1 MMNLFIYDQT
11 FEGLLTAIH
20 DAFEMKI
27 NPDKIVSTKS
37 FQDDLFAAKYKVVTD
52 TEKFD
57 KLWNLIK
64 SKSSEQNCQ
73 RIFKAFLS
81 ELTGIE
87 IIIYN
92 YVQLIVETDYN
103 VELDFS
109 KDAVLKLNNIQ
120 KKVGRES
127 HRVIMFTRFQKTIDD
142 IFYAS
147 FDPKYNVIPLTISH
161 FRSRF
166 TDQKWIIFDTR
177 RKYGYYYDLERV
189 REITIGKNKINFE
202 NGKID
207 EDVLHV
213 SEKLFQK
220 LWKNYY
226 DSINIKERKNLK
238 VHMQFLPKRFWK
250 YLPEK
255 DFKNNVKKRVLIP

>member
-1 MMNLFIYDQT
+1 MNLFIYDKT
-11 FEGLLTAIH
+11 FEGLLTTIY
-20 DAFEMKI
+20 DALEFNVK
-27 NPDKIVSTKS
+27 PDKIVSS
-37 FQDDLFAAKYKVVTD
+37 NSYQDDLFATKYEVTTD

-57 KLWNLIK
+57 KLWNVIK
-64 SKSSEQNCQ
+64 TKSSEQNCQ

-81 ELTGIE
+81 ELIGIE

-109 KDAVLKLNNIQ
+109 HDAVLKVNNIQ

-147 FDPKYNVIPLTISH
+147 FDPKYNVIPLTVNH
-161 FRSRF
+161 FRNRF
-166 TDQKWIIFDTR
+166 ADQKWIVFDTR
-177 RKYGYYYDLERV
+177 RKYGYFYDLENV
-189 REITIGKNKINFE
+189 REVTIGKNKINYE
-202 NGKID
+202 TGKVD
-207 EDVLHV
+207 EDILHV

-226 DSINIKERKNLK
+226 DSINIKERENLK

-255 DFKNNVKKRVLIP
+255 DFQNNLKKRVVHQ

>member
-1 MMNLFIYDQT
+1 MNLFIYDQT

>member
-255 DFKNNVKKRVLIP
+255 DFQNNLKKRVVHP

>member
-1 MMNLFIYDQT
+1 MNLFIYDKT
-11 FEGLLTAIH
+11 FEGLLTTIY
-20 DAFEMKI
+20 DALELNVK
-27 NPDKIVSTKS
+27 PDKIVSS
-37 FQDDLFAAKYKVVTD
+37 NHYQDDLFATKYEVITD
-52 TEKFD
+52 TGKFD
-57 KLWNLIK
+57 KLWNVIK

-87 IIIYN
+87 MIIYD
-92 YVQLIVETDYN
+92 YVQLIIKTDYN

-109 KDAVLKLNNIQ
+109 HDAVLRVNNIQ

-166 TDQKWIIFDTR
+166 ADQKWIVFDTR
-177 RKYGYYYDLERV
+177 RKYGYFYDLENV
-189 REITIGKNKINFE
+189 REVTIGKNKINYE
-202 NGKID
+202 TGKVD
-207 EDVLHV
+207 EDILHV

-226 DSINIKERKNLK
+226 DSINIKERENLK

-255 DFKNNVKKRVLIP
+255 DFQNNLKKRVVHP

>member
-1 MMNLFIYDQT
+1 MNLFIYDQT
-11 FEGLLTAIH
+11 FEGLLTAIS
-20 DAFEMKI
+20 DAFELKM
-27 NPDKIVSTKS
+27 NPDKIVSEKS
-37 FQDDLFAAKYKVVTD
+37 FQDDLFATKYEVVTD

-57 KLWNLIK
+57 KLWNAIK
-64 SKSSEQNCQ
+64 KKSSVQNCQ

-81 ELTGIE
+81 EMSGIE
-87 IIIYN
+87 MIIYH
-92 YVQLIVETDYN
+92 YVKLIVETDYN
-103 VELDFS
+103 IELDFS
-109 KDAVLKLNNIQ
+109 QDAVLKINNIQ

-147 FDPKYNVIPLTISH
+147 FEPKYNVIPLTVSH

-166 TDQKWIIFDTR
+166 ADQKWIIFDTR
-177 RKYGYYYDLERV
+177 RKYGYYYDLEQV

-238 VHMQFLPKRFWK
+238 VQMQFLPKRFWK

-255 DFKNNVKKRVLIP
+255 DSQNNIKKRVLIQ